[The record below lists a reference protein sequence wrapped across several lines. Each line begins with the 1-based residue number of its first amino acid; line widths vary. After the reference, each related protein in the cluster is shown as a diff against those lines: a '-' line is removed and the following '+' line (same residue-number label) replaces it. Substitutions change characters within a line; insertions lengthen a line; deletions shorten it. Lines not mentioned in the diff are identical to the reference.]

1 MKHVSK
7 TVGLTLD
14 SLAVTAG
21 SAAMSATALALV
33 LAGACCHAIWNITAK
48 KAGGGL
54 AFVWL
59 FGLVSVVAALPL
71 VYWTWTAHPQTFSR
85 SMWLAALGSGLVH
98 VVYSLVLQKAYRE
111 SDFAV
116 VYPVARG
123 SGPMFSV
130 VAAIA
135 LLGEMPSLVGWFAV
149 AAIVCGIFVSAGAI
163 DLVQRVQSRARRLGV
178 FWGILTGVFIAGYTV
193 IDGWAIKSLGMA
205 PILFYGVGLAFRAL
219 LLAPFALRRKAALV
233 SQWRAQRRAIV
244 IVGLLSPTAYTLVLL
259 AVQIAPLSY
268 VAPVREISMLV
279 GTFVG
284 ASLLKEAVRPSQVAA
299 AAIMLLGVVGLV
311 WA

>member
-1 MKHVSK
+1 
-7 TVGLTLD
+7 
-14 SLAVTAG
+14 
-21 SAAMSATALALV
+21 MSATALALV

-59 FGLVSVVAALPL
+59 FGLVSVIAALPL

-98 VVYSLVLQKAYRE
+98 VVYSLVLQQAYRE

-135 LLGEMPSLVGWFAV
+135 LLGETPSLLGWFAV
-149 AAIVCGIFVSAGAI
+149 AAILGGIFVSAGAI
-163 DLVQRVQSRARRLGV
+163 DLLRGTQARSSARRLGV
-178 FWGILTGVFIAGYTV
+178 LWGLLTGVFIAGYTV
-193 IDGWAIKSLGMA
+193 IDGWAIKSLGMV
-205 PILFYGVGLAFRAL
+205 PILFYAVGLAFRAL
-219 LLAPFALRRKAALV
+219 LLAPFALRRRAALV

-244 IVGLLSPTAYTLVLL
+244 IVGLLSPAAYTLVLL

-284 ASLLKEAVRPSQVAA
+284 ASLLKEAVRPSQVAGA
-299 AAIMLLGVVGLV
+299 ALMLLGVVGLV

>member
-1 MKHVSK
+1 M
-7 TVGLTLD
+7 
-14 SLAVTAG
+14 
-21 SAAMSATALALV
+21 SAAALALV
-33 LAGACCHAIWNITAK
+33 LAGACCHAAWNIVAK

-59 FGLVSVVAALPL
+59 FGLVSVVAAIPL

-130 VAAIA
+130 VAAIV
-135 LLGEMPSLVGWFAV
+135 LLGETPSLLGWISV
-149 AAIVCGIFVSAGAI
+149 AAILGGVFVSAGAV
-163 DLVQRVQSRARRLGV
+163 DLMHATKSRQRQLGV
-178 FWGILTGVFIAGYTV
+178 RWGLATGAFIAAYTI
-193 IDGWAIKSLGMA
+193 IDGWAIKSLGMV
-205 PILFYGVGLAFRAL
+205 PILFYAVGLAFRAL
-219 LLAPFALRRKAALV
+219 LLAPFALRRTPALV
-233 SQWRAQRRAIV
+233 SQWREQRGAIL
-244 IVGLLSPTAYTLVLL
+244 IVGLLSPAAYTLVLL

-268 VAPVREISMLV
+268 IAPVREISMLV

-284 ASLLKEAVRPSQVAA
+284 ASLLKEAVKPSQVVG
-299 AAIMLLGVVGLV
+299 AAIMLLGVIGLV

>member
-1 MKHVSK
+1 
-7 TVGLTLD
+7 
-14 SLAVTAG
+14 
-21 SAAMSATALALV
+21 MSATALTLV
-33 LAGACCHAIWNITAK
+33 LAGAICHACWNIVAK

-59 FGLVSVVAALPL
+59 FGLVSVVAAIPI

-85 SMWLAALGSGLVH
+85 SMWFAALGSGLVH

-130 VAAIA
+130 VAAIV
-135 LLGEMPSLVGWFAV
+135 LLGETPSLLGWISV
-149 AAIVCGIFVSAGAI
+149 AAILGGVFVSAGAI
-163 DLVQRVQSRARRLGV
+163 DLLRGTKSSKRQLGV
-178 FWGILTGVFIAGYTV
+178 LWGIVTGVFIASYTV

-205 PILFYGVGLAFRAL
+205 PILFYAVGLAFRAL
-219 LLAPFALRRKAALV
+219 LLAPFALRRTGELV
-233 SQWRAQRRAIV
+233 SQWREQRRAIL
-244 IVGLLSPTAYTLVLL
+244 IVGLLSPAAYTLVLL

-268 VAPVREISMLV
+268 IAPVREISMLV

-284 ASLLKEAVRPSQVAA
+284 ASLLKEAVKPSQVVG
-299 AAIMLLGVVGLV
+299 AAIMLLGVIGLV

>member
-1 MKHVSK
+1 
-7 TVGLTLD
+7 
-14 SLAVTAG
+14 
-21 SAAMSATALALV
+21 MSATALALV
-33 LAGACCHAIWNITAK
+33 LAGAICHACWNIVAK

-59 FGLVSVVAALPL
+59 FGLVSVVAAMPV

-85 SMWLAALGSGLVH
+85 AMWFAALGSGLVH
-98 VVYSLVLQKAYRE
+98 VVYSLVLQRAYRE

-130 VAAIA
+130 VAAIV
-135 LLGEMPSLVGWFAV
+135 LLGETPSLLGWIAV
-149 AAIVCGIFVSAGAI
+149 AAILGGVFVSAGAT
-163 DLVQRVQSRARRLGV
+163 DLLRGTKSSKRQLGV
-178 FWGILTGVFIAGYTV
+178 LWGIVTGVFIASYTV

-205 PILFYGVGLAFRAL
+205 PILFYAVGLAFRAL
-219 LLAPFALRRKAALV
+219 LLAPFALRRTEELV
-233 SQWRAQRRAIV
+233 SQWRAQRRAILV
-244 IVGLLSPTAYTLVLL
+244 VGLLSPAAYTLVLL

-268 VAPVREISMLV
+268 IAPVREISMLV

-284 ASLLKEAVRPSQVAA
+284 ASLLKEAVKPSQVVG
-299 AAIMLLGVVGLV
+299 AAIMLLGVIGLV